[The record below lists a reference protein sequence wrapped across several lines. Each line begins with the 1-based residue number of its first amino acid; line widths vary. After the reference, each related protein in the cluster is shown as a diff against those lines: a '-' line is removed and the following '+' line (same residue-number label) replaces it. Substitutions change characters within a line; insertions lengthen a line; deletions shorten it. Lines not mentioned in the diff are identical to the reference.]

1 MFAARAGTSTMC
13 RARQLLTCE
22 APLLRTSASVR
33 EATASRSDSA
43 SCSTASMAG
52 GTAWAIVVERSV
64 KRASA
69 CSCGSGLLS

>member
-1 MFAARAGTSTMC
+1 MC

-22 APLLRTSASVR
+22 ASPLRTSASVR

-52 GTAWAIVVERSV
+52 GTAWAMLVDSSI
-64 KRASA
+64 KRVSA